1 VSYIYNML
9 PKPKAIIV
17 MGVSGSGKTTI
28 GELLSEKTGIPFYDG
43 DDFHPEE
50 NIKKMKAGHPLND
63 DDRLG
68 WLEKINEF
76 CIEQIEANTSCII
89 ACSALKGSYRKILR
103 KDIEK
108 STEFIYL
115 LGDFKLIEERLAGRV
130 SHFMPIALLKSQ
142 FETLQPPKH
151 AITVNIADTPEEI
164 VTEILEQLT

>member
-1 VSYIYNML
+1 
-9 PKPKAIIV
+9 

-103 KDIEK
+103 KDI
-108 STEFIYL
+108 YL
-115 LGDFKLIEERLAGRV
+115 FVRRL
-130 SHFMPIALLKSQ
+130 Q
-142 FETLQPPKH
+142 
-151 AITVNIADTPEEI
+151 VN
-164 VTEILEQLT
+164 